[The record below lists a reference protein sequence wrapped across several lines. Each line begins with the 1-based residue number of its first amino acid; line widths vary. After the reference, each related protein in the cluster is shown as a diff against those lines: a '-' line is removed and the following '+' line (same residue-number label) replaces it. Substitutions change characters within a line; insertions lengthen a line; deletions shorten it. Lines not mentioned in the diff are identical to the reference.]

1 MNIDKEKLLYL
12 LMFTDDYIESFADEV
27 MNDSE
32 VDPHYSAVTLSNM
45 IKCYVDIM
53 NELGVELPYNDVQ
66 SFFKENL
73 YTDEEYKMFEEK
85 RKTEAEYY
93 TGHQYW

>member
-12 LMFTDDYIESFADEV
+12 LMFTNDYMETFADEV

-32 VDPHYSAVTLSNM
+32 EDPHYSAVTLTNM

-53 NELGVELPYNDVQ
+53 DKLGVKLPYNDVE
-66 SFFKENL
+66 SFFKDNL
-73 YTDEEYKMFEEK
+73 YSDEEYELFEEK
-85 RKTEAEYY
+85 RKKEAEYY
-93 TGHQYW
+93 IGKQY